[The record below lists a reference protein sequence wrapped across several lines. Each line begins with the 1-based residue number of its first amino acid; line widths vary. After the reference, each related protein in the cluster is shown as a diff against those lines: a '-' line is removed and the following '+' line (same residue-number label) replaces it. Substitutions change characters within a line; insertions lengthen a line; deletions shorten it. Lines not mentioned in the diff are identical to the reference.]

1 MYAWFIFLRPGRCY
15 LRISASLKQSSE
27 TFVDEFFKSGA
38 GTHGIRDRHAQARAL
53 RGQQLGRVA
62 LAQRGGIQTNAGAS
76 DRRVGAPAKTQI
88 QIYRVED
95 IPQRIARMSHHFL
108 PTAVLP

>member
-15 LRISASLKQSSE
+15 LRISASLKQSRE
-27 TFVDEFFKSGA
+27 TIVDEFFKSGA

-62 LAQRGGIQTNAGAS
+62 LAQRGGVQTNAAAS
-76 DRRVGAPAKTQI
+76 DRRVGAPPKTPI
-88 QIYRVED
+88 E
-95 IPQRIARMSHHFL
+95 IARVD
-108 PTAVLP
+108 AVPRSVA